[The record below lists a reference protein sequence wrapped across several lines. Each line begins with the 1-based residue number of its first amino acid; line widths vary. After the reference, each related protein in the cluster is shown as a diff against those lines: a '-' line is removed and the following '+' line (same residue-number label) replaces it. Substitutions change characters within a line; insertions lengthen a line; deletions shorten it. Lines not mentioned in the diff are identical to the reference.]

1 MKVNVWYHLGV
12 EVDIPE
18 EEIRTALEVND
29 SLKQGDIFN
38 RLTQKYSSDA
48 KNMLN
53 NDVFTGEIYGVY
65 NSFTINDNGQLV
77 FANDDFEEVIW
88 EG

>member
-18 EEIRTALEVND
+18 EEIRTALEVDD

-53 NDVFTGEIYGVY
+53 NDAFTGEIYGVY